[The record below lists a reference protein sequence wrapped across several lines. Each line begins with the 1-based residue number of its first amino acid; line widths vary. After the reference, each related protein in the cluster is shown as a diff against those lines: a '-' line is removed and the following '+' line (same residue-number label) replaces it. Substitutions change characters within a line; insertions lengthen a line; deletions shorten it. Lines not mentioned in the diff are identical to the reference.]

1 MSPTDFF
8 SEKEYQPWT
17 LAQIYADMGAAG
29 DIARA
34 LNIPVGRVKTWMQN
48 RESNHC
54 PLPIRMFGPT
64 NVYSIQEWQ
73 DWYTAYMDNHK
84 WLVGYCA
91 ENPSLA
97 DEARRFFGE

>member
-8 SEKEYQPWT
+8 SQEEYKPWT
-17 LAQIYADMGAAG
+17 LAQIYADMAASG

-34 LNIPVGRVKTWMQN
+34 LNVLPGRVQAWIRD
-48 RESNHC
+48 RETNGC

-64 NVYSIQEWQ
+64 NVYSLQEWQ
-73 DWYTAYMDNHK
+73 DWYIRYMDKHK
-84 WLVGYCA
+84 WLDGYCA
-91 ENPSLA
+91 EHPALM